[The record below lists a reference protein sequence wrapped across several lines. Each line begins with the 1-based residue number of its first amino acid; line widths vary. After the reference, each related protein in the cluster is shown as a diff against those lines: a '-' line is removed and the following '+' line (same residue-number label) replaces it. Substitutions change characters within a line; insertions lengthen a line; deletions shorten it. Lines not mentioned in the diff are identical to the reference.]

1 MTMAKFLRA
10 YYHFELFRHF
20 GPIPVVTE
28 PLDPSDVNL
37 ERNTMSEVM
46 SQVVKDCQEAAELLP
61 TIAAAVKSQSAMLS
75 TTIMK
80 SKTFQ
85 ASSRYMTSP
94 NAEILKTASMMKIT
108 VHT

>member
-1 MTMAKFLRA
+1 MALTELETPAVEVYKAEAKFLRA

-61 TIAAAVKSQSAMLS
+61 TIAPSGEEGRHEGPL
-75 TTIMK
+75 T
-80 SKTFQ
+80 
-85 ASSRYMTSP
+85 P
-94 NAEILKTASMMKIT
+94 
-108 VHT
+108 